1 MAHLPACELNSLLVA
16 ISAEC
21 SGKRSASSLGSFK
34 DLLKEEV
41 VYEQPRKRAR
51 RPINNNLHS
60 MLRFV
65 ERIIESR
72 YAKDRNNVDNKHT
85 QFLRNE
91 LQTYFGSSDVS
102 YRAEEDILCLVFEL
116 AYDAIRSVACVDNRD
131 DDISPSQL
139 KSIIDTICHRD
150 IVDTSLRIIDRVVDI
165 DKQERRTRDRLRQS
179 TMNRK
184 SLSNTSAITNKR
196 QKYAYV
202 LQRNVK
208 EKSQQSLPPLSET
221 KSVVEKR
228 HANKWGWL
236 VEFRSKYSSIT
247 DKNVE
252 TDTIQ
257 LNATC
262 KSNDCGSSQQGNH
275 SKSESQSS
283 QEFLILRRKYES
295 MDDISL
301 SSSESDQEMEDIV
314 EEVADSEPLSSP
326 QKTDSS
332 SMHAI
337 EGAKS
342 GTGTAPENNVVDK
355 EASSSPIDELDKES
369 RELRTTLLGLPSGE
383 LSSVEIINQATDT
396 LVTLLNRYSD
406 INGTAGINHCGDVIA
421 NSCELGDQ
429 NNKFPLNEEI
439 VTSLV
444 KSYLTSATGALRAK
458 ALMEAFVLPLVLEMN
473 PVGTTT
479 AHAKQQ
485 KPASR
490 SLTSLIVSLARD
502 RPMECVDAILVP
514 SMVPP
519 LTNATEDWEPSRFQ
533 CELISRVLRAG
544 RDSLSSQ
551 AIAHFLENLLPT
563 DADSRGLKWT
573 DNTMPLLTTCL
584 NRRPPLSG
592 VVIARMADEI
602 IDILSPI
609 KCNSMEKSMKFA
621 TLFNALVT
629 KYGPQ
634 LKSASKV
641 DPLIEA
647 VPRLKTFM
655 SKTITTSLKKLK

>member
-21 SGKRSASSLGSFK
+21 SGNRSASSLGSFK

-91 LQTYFGSSDVS
+91 LQTYFGTSDVS

-116 AYDAIRSVACVDNRD
+116 AYDAIRSVACVDNSD
-131 DDISPSQL
+131 EDISPSQL
-139 KSIIDTICHRD
+139 KSIIDTIYHRD

-184 SLSNTSAITNKR
+184 SLLNTSAITNKR
-196 QKYAYV
+196 QKYAHL

-228 HANKWGWL
+228 HANEWGWL
-236 VEFRSKYSSIT
+236 LEFRSKYSSIT
-247 DKNVE
+247 E

-257 LNATC
+257 LNVNS
-262 KSNDCGSSQQGNH
+262 KSNDCGSSQEGNH
-275 SKSESQSS
+275 TKSKSQSS
-283 QEFLILRRKYES
+283 QEFLILCRKYES
-295 MDDISL
+295 MDDVSL
-301 SSSESDQEMEDIV
+301 SSTESDQEMEDTV
-314 EEVADSEPLSSP
+314 EEVADSESLSSP
-326 QKTDSS
+326 HKTDSS
-332 SMHAI
+332 NILAT
-337 EGAKS
+337 EGAAS
-342 GTGTAPENNVVDK
+342 DTGSTPDNNEVDK
-355 EASSSPIDELDKES
+355 EALSPIDELDKES
-369 RELRTTLLGLPSGE
+369 CELRTTLLGLPSGE

-421 NSCELGDQ
+421 NSCELSDQ

-479 AHAKQQ
+479 AQAKQQ

-551 AIAHFLENLLPT
+551 AIAHFVEKLLPT
-563 DADSRGLKWT
+563 DADSRGVKWT

-592 VVIARMADEI
+592 VVIARIADEI
-602 IDILSPI
+602 IDLLSPI
-609 KCNSMEKSMKFA
+609 KCKSIEKSMKFA